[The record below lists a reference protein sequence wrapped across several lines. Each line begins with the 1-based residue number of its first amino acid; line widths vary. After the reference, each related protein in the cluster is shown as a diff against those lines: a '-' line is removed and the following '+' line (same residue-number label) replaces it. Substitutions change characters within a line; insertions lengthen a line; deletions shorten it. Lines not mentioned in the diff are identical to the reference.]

1 MSGWE
6 WVGVGLSRII
16 FRQTQ
21 QRLHPFAAGAAL
33 YSFAPPGLVGR
44 LRLMT
49 HGLRRGLHSFAPSGL
64 VYGVCRNPRLA
75 PWAVFLRSFGA
86 ADCGSFRDFRLDI
99 GLTL

>member
-64 VYGVCRNPRLA
+64 VRDVCRPPTACAVGCVLA
-75 PWAVFLRSFGA
+75 LLRS
-86 ADCGSFRDFRLDI
+86 CGLRFVS
-99 GLTL
+99 GLSA